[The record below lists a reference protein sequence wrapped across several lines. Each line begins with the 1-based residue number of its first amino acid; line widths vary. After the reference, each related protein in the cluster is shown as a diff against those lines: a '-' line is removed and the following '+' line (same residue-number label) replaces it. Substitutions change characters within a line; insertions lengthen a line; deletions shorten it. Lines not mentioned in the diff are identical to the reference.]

1 MCEVTCARAGDYR
14 VLVGAGLIDKDF
26 AIAVAFRC
34 MTVHLLN
41 TSIPFFPTV
50 TEFLGSDLFLL

>member
-26 AIAVAFRC
+26 AFAVTFRC
-34 MTVHLLN
+34 MTVHFLHA
-41 TSIPFFPTV
+41 SIPFFPTV
-50 TEFLGSDLFLL
+50 TEFVEFDQELR

>member
-26 AIAVAFRC
+26 AIAVVFRC
-34 MTVHLLN
+34 MTVH
-41 TSIPFFPTV
+41 FP
-50 TEFLGSDLFLL
+50 